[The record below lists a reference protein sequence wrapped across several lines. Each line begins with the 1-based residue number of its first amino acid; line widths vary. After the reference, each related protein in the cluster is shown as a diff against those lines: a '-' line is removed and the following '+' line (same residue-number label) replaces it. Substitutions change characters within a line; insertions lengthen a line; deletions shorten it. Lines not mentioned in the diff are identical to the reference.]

1 MPIFFLLSAVLVL
14 LVLALLL
21 PQLARR
27 DEVSDGLDR
36 RQINVAIAKTQ
47 LEDLQLRLQEGEL
60 NNNEFDLER
69 QRLERDL
76 ADDIALGAEAKQQS
90 GGQWMLWPVA
100 ALFPI
105 LAGYLYLTIGTPQAI
120 VQATVPSGAQV
131 QAADSQQPTPD
142 MNVVVSRIQQ
152 RLAEQPDDARGWF
165 MLGRAHMALGA
176 FDDAVEAIRRSL
188 QLNGDDPEVLVRL
201 ADAIAMSQQGS
212 MGGEPESLLTRALA
226 MEPQNPQGLW
236 LLGMAQSERGDHA
249 AAISTWETLLPLLA
263 GDARSS
269 DEVRQLI
276 ARAQQQSGNVAN
288 SASAAV
294 NAEVNATGNATGNAA
309 VNKEAGNAGDTESAT
324 PAADGVQ
331 SQNAQGTQQLTV
343 NVQLGDAIAQGLPAS
358 TPVFVYAKASN
369 GPPMP
374 LAVTR
379 RTLGDI
385 PFTVTLSDDD
395 AMIPAMRLSQFAQI
409 DVGARISRSG
419 DAIARSGDFFGE
431 LSIQADTGEDVTIEI
446 TNEVQ

>member
-1 MPIFFLLSAVLVL
+1 
-14 LVLALLL
+14 
-21 PQLARR
+21 
-27 DEVSDGLDR
+27 
-36 RQINVAIAKTQ
+36 
-47 LEDLQLRLQEGEL
+47 
-60 NNNEFDLER
+60 
-69 QRLERDL
+69 
-76 ADDIALGAEAKQQS
+76 
-90 GGQWMLWPVA
+90 
-100 ALFPI
+100 
-105 LAGYLYLTIGTPQAI
+105 
-120 VQATVPSGAQV
+120 
-131 QAADSQQPTPD
+131 
-142 MNVVVSRIQQ
+142 
-152 RLAEQPDDARGWF
+152 

-188 QLNGDDPEVLVRL
+188 QLTGDDPEVLVRL

-269 DEVRQLI
+269 DEVRRLI
-276 ARAQQQSGNVAN
+276 ARAQQQSGNVAS

-294 NAEVNATGNATGNAA
+294 NATGNAA

-343 NVQLGDAIAQGLPAS
+343 KVQLGDAIAQGLPAS

>member
-105 LAGYLYLTIGTPQAI
+105 LAGYLYLTIGTPEAI
-120 VQATVPSGAQV
+120 VQTTVPAGAQV

-188 QLNGDDPEVLVRL
+188 QLTGDDPEVLVRL

-269 DEVRQLI
+269 EEVRQLI
-276 ARAQQQSGNVAN
+276 ARAQQQSGNVAS

-294 NAEVNATGNATGNAA
+294 DATVNAADNEET
-309 VNKEAGNAGDTESAT
+309 GNAGDTESAMPA
-324 PAADGVQ
+324 PAADVVQ
-331 SQNAQGTQQLTV
+331 SQGTEQLTV

>member
-188 QLNGDDPEVLVRL
+188 QLTGDDPEVLVRL

-276 ARAQQQSGNVAN
+276 ARAQQQSGNVAS
-288 SASAAV
+288 SASAA
-294 NAEVNATGNATGNAA
+294 GNATGNAA
-309 VNKEAGNAGDTESAT
+309 VNEEAGNAGDTESAT

-331 SQNAQGTQQLTV
+331 SQNAQGAQQLTV

>member
-1 MPIFFLLSAVLVL
+1 M
-14 LVLALLL
+14 
-21 PQLARR
+21 
-27 DEVSDGLDR
+27 
-36 RQINVAIAKTQ
+36 
-47 LEDLQLRLQEGEL
+47 
-60 NNNEFDLER
+60 
-69 QRLERDL
+69 
-76 ADDIALGAEAKQQS
+76 
-90 GGQWMLWPVA
+90 
-100 ALFPI
+100 
-105 LAGYLYLTIGTPQAI
+105 
-120 VQATVPSGAQV
+120 
-131 QAADSQQPTPD
+131 
-142 MNVVVSRIQQ
+142 
-152 RLAEQPDDARGWF
+152 
-165 MLGRAHMALGA
+165 
-176 FDDAVEAIRRSL
+176 
-188 QLNGDDPEVLVRL
+188 RL

-269 DEVRQLI
+269 EEVRQLI
-276 ARAQQQSGNVAN
+276 ARAQQQSGNVAS

-294 NAEVNATGNATGNAA
+294 DATVDATVNAADNEET
-309 VNKEAGNAGDTESAT
+309 GNAGDTESAMPA
-324 PAADGVQ
+324 PAADVVQ
-331 SQNAQGTQQLTV
+331 SQGTEQLTV

>member
-188 QLNGDDPEVLVRL
+188 QLTGDDPEVLVRL

-269 DEVRQLI
+269 DEVRRLI
-276 ARAQQQSGNVAN
+276 ARAQQQSGNVAS

-294 NAEVNATGNATGNAA
+294 NATGNAA
-309 VNKEAGNAGDTESAT
+309 VNEEAGNAGDTESAT

-343 NVQLGDAIAQGLPAS
+343 KVQLGDAIAQGLPAS

>member
-105 LAGYLYLTIGTPQAI
+105 LAGYLYLTIGTPEAI

-152 RLAEQPDDARGWF
+152 RLAGQPDDARGWF

-188 QLNGDDPEVLVRL
+188 QLTGDDPEVLVRL

-269 DEVRQLI
+269 EEVRQLI
-276 ARAQQQSGNVAN
+276 ARAQQQSGNVAS

-294 NAEVNATGNATGNAA
+294 DATVDATVNAADNEET
-309 VNKEAGNAGDTESAT
+309 GNAGDTESAMPA
-324 PAADGVQ
+324 PAADVVQ
-331 SQNAQGTQQLTV
+331 SQGTEQLTV

>member
-21 PQLARR
+21 PLLARR

-105 LAGYLYLTIGTPQAI
+105 LAGYLYLTIGTPEAI
-120 VQATVPSGAQV
+120 VQTTVPAGAQV

-188 QLNGDDPEVLVRL
+188 QLTGDDPEVLVRL

-269 DEVRQLI
+269 EEVRQLI
-276 ARAQQQSGNVAN
+276 ARAQQQSGNVAS

-294 NAEVNATGNATGNAA
+294 DATVTATGNAA
-309 VNKEAGNAGDTESAT
+309 DNEEAGNAGDTESAMPA
-324 PAADGVQ
+324 PAADVVQ
-331 SQNAQGTQQLTV
+331 SQGTEQLTV

>member
-1 MPIFFLLSAVLVL
+1 
-14 LVLALLL
+14 
-21 PQLARR
+21 
-27 DEVSDGLDR
+27 
-36 RQINVAIAKTQ
+36 
-47 LEDLQLRLQEGEL
+47 
-60 NNNEFDLER
+60 
-69 QRLERDL
+69 
-76 ADDIALGAEAKQQS
+76 
-90 GGQWMLWPVA
+90 
-100 ALFPI
+100 
-105 LAGYLYLTIGTPQAI
+105 
-120 VQATVPSGAQV
+120 
-131 QAADSQQPTPD
+131 
-142 MNVVVSRIQQ
+142 
-152 RLAEQPDDARGWF
+152 
-165 MLGRAHMALGA
+165 
-176 FDDAVEAIRRSL
+176 
-188 QLNGDDPEVLVRL
+188 
-201 ADAIAMSQQGS
+201 
-212 MGGEPESLLTRALA
+212 
-226 MEPQNPQGLW
+226 
-236 LLGMAQSERGDHA
+236 MAQSERGDHA

-276 ARAQQQSGNVAN
+276 ARAQQQSGNVA
-288 SASAAV
+288 SIASAAG
-294 NAEVNATGNATGNAA
+294 NATGNATGNAA
-309 VNKEAGNAGDTESAT
+309 VNKEAASAGNTESAMPA

-331 SQNAQGTQQLTV
+331 SQNSQGTQQLTV

>member
-188 QLNGDDPEVLVRL
+188 QLTGDDPEVLVRL

-269 DEVRQLI
+269 DEVRRLI
-276 ARAQQQSGNVAN
+276 ARAQQQSGNVAS

-294 NAEVNATGNATGNAA
+294 NATGNAA

-343 NVQLGDAIAQGLPAS
+343 KVQLGDAIAQGLPAS

>member
-21 PQLARR
+21 PLLARR

-105 LAGYLYLTIGTPQAI
+105 LAGYLYLTIGTPEAI
-120 VQATVPSGAQV
+120 VQTTVPAGAQV

-188 QLNGDDPEVLVRL
+188 QLTGDDPEVLVRL

-269 DEVRQLI
+269 EEVRQLI
-276 ARAQQQSGNVAN
+276 ARAQQQSGNVAS

-294 NAEVNATGNATGNAA
+294 DATVNAADNEET
-309 VNKEAGNAGDTESAT
+309 GNAGDTESAMPA
-324 PAADGVQ
+324 PAADVVQ
-331 SQNAQGTQQLTV
+331 SQGTEQLTV

>member
-188 QLNGDDPEVLVRL
+188 QLTGDDPEVLVRL

-269 DEVRQLI
+269 NEVRQLI
-276 ARAQQQSGNVAN
+276 ARAQQQSGNVAS

-294 NAEVNATGNATGNAA
+294 NATGNAA

-324 PAADGVQ
+324 PAADGLQ